1 MSRSLK
7 PINDAPEFEIDGII
21 LRSLVTDLFFSLSY
35 SSTCNILNFEISAA
49 FVQHIPLICRIDH
62 LKIVCHL
69 SNSASFK

>member
-7 PINDAPEFEIDGII
+7 PINDAAEFEIDGII
-21 LRSLVTDLFFSLSY
+21 FKIA
-35 SSTCNILNFEISAA
+35 CNGFIFFEISAA
-49 FVQHIPLICRIDH
+49 FAQHIPLICRIDH